1 MTSNRSPEDIAKSL
15 GQVRKKFNGSD
26 ELVETSETFQV
37 DYVNC
42 ISCGREKSE
51 HEMQKVFHKRSK
63 GICKNCFRFEI
74 EE

>member
-1 MTSNRSPEDIAKSL
+1 MTSNRSPEDIAKPL
-15 GQVRKKFNGSD
+15 GEIQKEFND
-26 ELVETSETFQV
+26 ELVETSQTFEV
-37 DYVNC
+37 DYVKC

-51 HEMQKVFHKRSK
+51 YEMQKVFFKKHK